1 MNVTRADSE
10 FRKLVR
16 DEKLLWDEIGPLIE
30 EVAETN
36 KIAFER
42 LKTMLERVRNADI
55 QGSKFIPPAFSK
67 IFSAKMPQNKF
78 EKFSSLLKVTLITGV
93 WLLSVYSRRNCQSA
107 NF

>member
-30 EVAETN
+30 EVAATD

-55 QGSKFIPPAFSK
+55 QGLK
-67 IFSAKMPQNKF
+67 INATSFVK
-78 EKFSSLLKVTLITGV
+78 
-93 WLLSVYSRRNCQSA
+93 
-107 NF
+107 

>member
-1 MNVTRADSE
+1 MTIETPLIKHGPFRMSLNITRADSE

-30 EVAETN
+30 EVAETD

-55 QGSKFIPPAFSK
+55 
-67 IFSAKMPQNKF
+67 
-78 EKFSSLLKVTLITGV
+78 
-93 WLLSVYSRRNCQSA
+93 
-107 NF
+107 